1 MTYNEKLQLETESN
15 PLISD
20 VYNYAYDTTTVGA
33 LGRMTGLTIGTEY
46 NNTYSYDTKGR
57 IDGFTNDAGN
67 FGYSYETE
75 SGLMLSRSSPVSTTT
90 YAYESNRDLITTVSN
105 LKMNTDLISIYTY
118 ENDALGR
125 RTSRVEQTEMKPAG
139 QFYKFQY
146 NDRSEVE
153 GADKYIG
160 TDVNDVTNPVVNK
173 GFNYTF
179 DNIGNRTSSQILGDL
194 EKTYASN
201 VLKSKLTSTLLTE
214 FRL

>member
-1 MTYNEKLQLETESN
+1 MARFARS
-15 PLISD
+15 
-20 VYNYAYDTTTVGA
+20 
-33 LGRMTGLTIGTEY
+33 LT
-46 NNTYSYDTKGR
+46 
-57 IDGFTNDAGN
+57 
-67 FGYSYETE
+67 
-75 SGLMLSRSSPVSTTT
+75 
-90 YAYESNRDLITTVSN
+90 
-105 LKMNTDLISIYTY
+105 
-118 ENDALGR
+118 
-125 RTSRVEQTEMKPAG
+125 RVEQTEMKPAG